1 MSRWHPKYLLVVAVF
16 LLVLG
21 FMIPFLMM
29 AQIIESTFFLNFL
42 AYISSVVGLFVGF
55 IGIAVYRRRR
65 E

>member
-1 MSRWHPKYLLVVAVF
+1 MSRWHPKYLLIVAVF

-21 FMIPFLMM
+21 FILPFLMM

>member
-1 MSRWHPKYLLVVAVF
+1 MSRWHPKYLLIVAVF

-21 FMIPFLMM
+21 FILPFLMM

-42 AYISSVVGLFVGF
+42 AFISSVVGLFVGF

>member
-21 FMIPFLMM
+21 FIIPFLMM

>member
-1 MSRWHPKYLLVVAVF
+1 MSRWHPKYLLIVAVF

-21 FMIPFLMM
+21 FIIPFLMM